1 MSGIYI
7 HIPFCRRACVYC
19 DFHFS
24 TSLRYK
30 RDFVSALVK
39 EIGFRKDELN
49 AQPKTIYFG
58 GGTPSQLEA
67 HDLDQIFSAIYTAY
81 PENTWTEITFEANP
95 EDLNKEYL
103 EVLKSFGI
111 SRLSLGV
118 QSFDEDL
125 LRYMNRAH
133 SKRQALQSIE
143 QAYNAGFEHI
153 SLDLIYGVPG
163 LSNEFWLKELNLIE
177 QLPVNHL
184 SCYALTVEQGT
195 PLAKSIR
202 LGKSVNPDDHKAAA
216 HFQMLQEWCS
226 SAGWEH
232 YEVSNLSK
240 PGKRAVHNSSYWSGA
255 DYLGLGPAAHSFQEM
270 TRRINIANNTK
281 YIRSLLDGND
291 TPNELENLSLRDRF
305 NEVIITGIRTLAGID
320 LSVLRKISMKQSEL
334 LQQKVQNEADK
345 FDCETNESSI
355 RLKKDY
361 WFQSD
366 GIAADLMILEKEW
379 LI

>member
-30 RDFVSALVK
+30 SDFVAALVK
-39 EIGFRKDELN
+39 EIHLREDEL
-49 AQPKTIYFG
+49 AEKPQTLYFG
-58 GGTPSQLEA
+58 GGTPSQLNEA
-67 HDLDQIFSAIYTAY
+67 DLEHIFSAIHAAF
-81 PENTWTEITFEANP
+81 PETNWTEITFEANP
-95 EDLNKEYL
+95 EDLGKDYL
-103 EVLKSFGI
+103 RVLKSFGI
-111 SRLSLGV
+111 NRLSIGV
-118 QSFDEDL
+118 QSFDENL
-125 LRYMNRAH
+125 LRYMNRDH
-133 SKRQALQSIE
+133 SKQQALHCIE
-143 QAYNAGFEHI
+143 HVYAEGFEHI

-163 LSNEFWLKELNLIE
+163 LSKEFWKEELRLVE

-202 LGKSVNPDDHKAAA
+202 LGKSVNPDDHKAAE
-216 HFQMLQEWCS
+216 HFEMLQHWS
-226 SAGWEH
+226 KMAGWEH
-232 YEVSNLSK
+232 YEVSNLSR
-240 PGKRAVHNSSYWSGA
+240 PGKSAVHNSSYWSGA
-255 DYLGLGPAAHSFQEM
+255 DYLGLGPAAHSFQGM
-270 TRRINIANNTK
+270 TRRINVANNTK

-291 TPNELENLSLRDRF
+291 APHELENLSLRDRF

-320 LSVLRKISMKQSEL
+320 LSVLRKISTKQSEL

-345 FDCETNESSI
+345 FDCDTNESSI
-355 RLKKDY
+355 RLKTDY